1 MCSDYTRY
9 VSKKNSSAI
18 DVIGKELKGEGRNK
32 KEYYHAR
39 LKEGYYFSCTSE
51 NLPMNERNEIY
62 VSNFVEFKKMLR
74 SITLLESAAK
84 AEKKLRDAAKRREK
98 RLQKMIEEDDSIK
111 IPSKKIK
118 ITKKDREGLKE
129 NESVGIISGRFG
141 TEKVIFIGDEIEID
155 ISD

>member
-1 MCSDYTRY
+1 MCSDYMRY

-18 DVIGKELKGEGRNK
+18 DTIGKELKGEGRNK
-32 KEYYHAR
+32 KEYYHAL

-98 RLQKMIEEDDSIK
+98 RLQKMIEGKLRSRSTIRSVRSTYWACQDCWKVMPLEPES
-111 IPSKKIK
+111 SQ
-118 ITKKDREGLKE
+118 LK
-129 NESVGIISGRFG
+129 
-141 TEKVIFIGDEIEID
+141 
-155 ISD
+155 

>member
-1 MCSDYTRY
+1 
-9 VSKKNSSAI
+9 
-18 DVIGKELKGEGRNK
+18 
-32 KEYYHAR
+32 
-39 LKEGYYFSCTSE
+39 
-51 NLPMNERNEIY
+51 
-62 VSNFVEFKKMLR
+62 MLR
-74 SITLLESAAK
+74 SITLIESAAK